1 VSERRTLAA
10 ICAVH
15 FTSHFHILVLPPLFP
30 QLRDALGVGFVELG
44 FALTLFN
51 IVSGLTQAPMGFLVD
66 KVGARRVLVAGLT
79 LGGSAFIMVGL
90 FPSYPMLLAA
100 ALMAGLA
107 NAVYH
112 PSDYSILS
120 RSMSEARMGRAFS
133 IHTASGFFGG
143 AVTPA
148 LMLILATQFGLGT
161 ALIVAGLLGP
171 LAALPLLR
179 GAMAENPTA
188 RAVHKPANAVPMA
201 QILSP
206 TIIALTGFF
215 VLLSL
220 SAGGLQSFSI
230 VAFTE
235 GRGLSPGVANAALTA
250 WLTLSAI
257 GVLVGGIIADR
268 TRQHG
273 LVAAAGFAAATVLI
287 LAIALLPLPVTA
299 IIVLMG
305 ASGLMT
311 GAIMPSRD
319 MMVRAAA
326 PRGMEGRVFGIVS
339 TGFNIGGA
347 IGPLIFGA
355 ILDGGRPNLVFLLAA
370 FFTAMTAAM
379 AIRQEFTARRR
390 SALMAAE

>member
-1 VSERRTLAA
+1 MSERRTLAA

-235 GRGLSPGVANAALTA
+235 GRGLSLGVANAALTA

>member
-1 VSERRTLAA
+1 
-10 ICAVH
+10 
-15 FTSHFHILVLPPLFP
+15 
-30 QLRDALGVGFVELG
+30 
-44 FALTLFN
+44 
-51 IVSGLTQAPMGFLVD
+51 
-66 KVGARRVLVAGLT
+66 
-79 LGGSAFIMVGL
+79 
-90 FPSYPMLLAA
+90 
-100 ALMAGLA
+100 
-107 NAVYH
+107 
-112 PSDYSILS
+112 
-120 RSMSEARMGRAFS
+120 
-133 IHTASGFFGG
+133 
-143 AVTPA
+143 
-148 LMLILATQFGLGT
+148 
-161 ALIVAGLLGP
+161 
-171 LAALPLLR
+171 
-179 GAMAENPTA
+179 
-188 RAVHKPANAVPMA
+188 MA

>member
-1 VSERRTLAA
+1 MSERRTLAA

-30 QLRDALGVGFVELG
+30 QMRDALGVGFVELG

-235 GRGLSPGVANAALTA
+235 GRGLSLGVANAALTA